1 MAYYKVVLRKNKKLY
16 SSFAHK
22 CNYIPIRYQISK
34 WVESK
39 DLKEPYLFVTGSLK
53 VAKNILRQDIEQFQK
68 AKGSI
73 YECEVDGIN
82 NEMFLNDAFESRPL
96 RVKLVKRVK
105 M

>member
-1 MAYYKVVLRKNKKLY
+1 MTYYKVVFRKNKKLY

-22 CNYIPIRYQISK
+22 FNYTPIRYQIGK
-34 WVESK
+34 WVKSK
-39 DLKEPYLFVTGSLK
+39 DPKNPCLFVTSNLK
-53 VAKNILRQDIEQFQK
+53 VAKNILRQDIEWFQK

-82 NEMFLNDAFESRPL
+82 DEYYYNNEFESRLL

-105 M
+105 V